1 MELMIPLDSHS
12 EMPYYEQIYE
22 YIREEIKKGN
32 LKSSTRIPSTRL
44 LAEHLKVSRSTTQ
57 MAYEQLLSEGYIESI
72 PCKGYFVS
80 RIEELVITGQE
91 NGGESPFFGTYPWEV
106 PGDSHPAAGEAEYK
120 VDFSP
125 RGVALDSFPFNTW
138 RKITK
143 TTLVDD
149 NKEMPRGSRLFVRRS
164 GAISIRPEA

>member
-1 MELMIPLDSHS
+1 
-12 EMPYYEQIYE
+12 
-22 YIREEIKKGN
+22 
-32 LKSSTRIPSTRL
+32 
-44 LAEHLKVSRSTTQ
+44 

-125 RGVALDSFPFNTW
+125 RGVDLDSFPFNTW
-138 RKITK
+138 RKISRNTGISWVDICAATTATTQKNTREPTRSSK
-143 TTLVDD
+143 TAIGISVLVT
-149 NKEMPRGSRLFVRRS
+149 G
-164 GAISIRPEA
+164 PEAPVPLTIDREGAGAVARAMPPKINAR